1 MLIKLKILIHFIF
14 IIIFIGYTCAIYF
27 SDEVITKI
35 NKNRHYYSEIIKGN
49 THNLKILKNNTQ
61 NIINYN
67 IEKSSEQKIKKRQFW
82 NLLKDEEKSS
92 NN

>member
-1 MLIKLKILIHFIF
+1 MR
-14 IIIFIGYTCAIYF
+14 IYF
-27 SDEVITKI
+27 SNEVITKI

-61 NIINYN
+61 NIISYN